1 MATRCSKP
9 RCRCCAA
16 CGLASCQRPTLSPHS
31 TLARASPL
39 TAVTTGRDDRWVGV
53 VLVVIGATMLA
64 SKGIF
69 AKFLYA
75 RGVTP
80 ETVVAVRS
88 VLAYPGFVAI
98 ALATGG
104 FAGLRHVPAPLI
116 IKAASAGFVCYYVG
130 AGINFY
136 ALSLIDAS
144 VERALLFA
152 YPALLVV
159 YFWVFR
165 GRRPGWKT
173 LLATAATYIGI
184 ALTVGAFRPSVLEAN
199 AFGAL
204 LVLGCACTMVYYMLA
219 TAAAMTVM
227 TSAQLNVV
235 AMGAAA
241 ASFAVHYQVT
251 TGWQHVTMDSSAW
264 AWMAGLILVA
274 TVLPLYAVAEGV
286 RRIGPQRAA
295 IASTVGP
302 VATTLM
308 AFTLLGER
316 IGGDQ
321 LLGIALIVLG
331 ILVVELR
338 RQRPA
343 TP

>member
-1 MATRCSKP
+1 MSRI
-9 RCRCCAA
+9 R
-16 CGLASCQRPTLSPHS
+16 QNTLNPDSS
-31 TLARASPL
+31 T
-39 TAVTTGRDDRWVGV
+39 RDDRWFGV
-53 VLVVIGATMLA
+53 VLVVAGATMLA

-75 RGVTP
+75 RGVSV

-88 VLAYPGFVAI
+88 VLSYPGFVAI
-98 ALATGG
+98 ALATGA
-104 FAGLRHVPAPLI
+104 FSGLLRVPSPLL
-116 IKAASAGFVCYYVG
+116 IKAALAGFVSYYIG
-130 AGINFY
+130 AGVNFY

-144 VERALLFA
+144 VERALLFS

-165 GRRPGWKT
+165 GRRPGWPT
-173 LLATAATYIGI
+173 LLATVATYIGI
-184 ALTVGAFRPSVLEAN
+184 ALTVGAFRPAVMEAN

-204 LVLGCACTMVYYMLA
+204 LVLGCACTMVYYFLA

-241 ASFAVHYQVT
+241 AAYAVHYQVT
-251 TGWQHVTMDSSAW
+251 TGWQHMTMDKPAW
-264 AWMAGLILVA
+264 GWMAGLILVA

-295 IASTVGP
+295 IASTIGP

-308 AFTLLGER
+308 AFTLLDER
-316 IGGDQ
+316 IGADQ
-321 LLGIALIVLG
+321 VLGIGLIVLG
-331 ILVVELR
+331 ILVVEMR

-343 TP
+343 SQ